1 MQLSLCP
8 PLQVE
13 EVSAEVTKQRSK
25 VTFSPRDLDEIV
37 SCMTSD
43 HTHCNTHSHPAEG
56 LGGGE
61 EGEGE
66 RSEPIPG
73 DLAEGPPTAR
83 GSGAEG
89 IGHGRLCVHV

>member
-1 MQLSLCP
+1 MNTLT
-8 PLQVE
+8 
-13 EVSAEVTKQRSK
+13 VTP
-25 VTFSPRDLDEIV
+25 T
-37 SCMTSD
+37 
-43 HTHCNTHSHPAEG
+43 HPAEG
-56 LGGGE
+56 LGGGK

-89 IGHGRLCVHV
+89 IGCSGHGRLCVHV